1 MASVT
6 YAPNRLHSLDLDAV
20 TSMEPF
26 IAQDPVKLVNT
37 LTAKFIV
44 DLIANTLT
52 GESIAQLRAAA
63 ADTLMDR
70 FIVHPWANP
79 VITSMAESIAV
90 PIAITSTAAFIARPE
105 AWLPQQR
112 LLGRRHRPVVAEL

>member
-63 ADTLMDR
+63 
-70 FIVHPWANP
+70 
-79 VITSMAESIAV
+79 VITSTVKSTVLLSVKHASTSMEESTAV
-90 PIAITSTAAFIARPE
+90 SIAITSTAAFIARPE